1 MSRSRAR
8 PLPFETEIV
17 AIASTGSG
25 LGLDP
30 RGKPVRVRWA
40 APHSRVLVQPGGK
53 EKGEPAAQRM
63 ATVRPAAGHVEA
75 RCASYRLCGGCKLQ
89 EVPTDEQRA
98 WRHTVV
104 QQAVL
109 GSPAP
114 DSSALAGVTV
124 HPPVAASPAWG
135 YRNRIEL
142 SFGARR
148 YLNDADHRAQASI
161 EGRFLGFHAAG
172 RFDRIVDLDRCEIV
186 DEDVNR
192 LIAAARTALL
202 RDDGASVWDVRTQ
215 SGALKYLQLR
225 HAPSTGELLIALFT
239 PVLPELEPEVER
251 LADALFATP
260 LERTRLVGFEWVVD
274 DGVADVARGE
284 TRRTWGRPH
293 LEERLG
299 DATFRISRTSFF
311 QTSTEGANSLFTTVG
326 EALGEGGT
334 LLDLYCGAGSI
345 GLFLAKRFDRIVG
358 IEVVPEAVEDAR
370 HNARHSGIQA
380 EFFAAK
386 VEEVPELLQGHPR
399 PLRVVV
405 DPPRAGLHPDAAK
418 AIAALDADTL
428 VYVACNPASLGR
440 DRAVFEAAGWRLT
453 DLWTVDLFPHTAH
466 VEAVARF
473 VRRTSVSEPPTSG
486 SPP

>member
-1 MSRSRAR
+1 MSRSRTR

-17 AIASTGSG
+17 AIAPTGSG
-25 LGLDP
+25 VGVDP

-53 EKGEPAAQRM
+53 EKGEAAAQRI
-63 ATVRPAAGHVEA
+63 ATLRPAAGHVEA

-89 EVPTDEQRA
+89 EVPVDEQRA
-98 WRHTVV
+98 WRHAVV

-109 GSPAP
+109 GESAP
-114 DSSALAGVTV
+114 AGVTV

-148 YLNDADHRAQASI
+148 YLNEADHRAQASI
-161 EGRFLGFHAAG
+161 DGRFLGFHAAG

-186 DEDVNR
+186 DDDVNR
-192 LIAAARTALL
+192 LIAAARAVLL
-202 RDDGASVWDVRTQ
+202 REGGASVWDVRTQ

-225 HAPSTGELLIALFT
+225 HAPSTGELLVALFT
-239 PVLPELEPEVER
+239 PVLPELEPEIEL
-251 LADALFATP
+251 LANALFAAP
-260 LERTRLVGFEWVVD
+260 LDHARLVGFEWVVD

-311 QTSTEGANSLFTTVG
+311 QTSTEGAHRLFSTVG
-326 EALGEGGT
+326 QALGEGGT

-345 GLFLAKRFDRIVG
+345 GLFLAKRFERIVG
-358 IEVVPEAVEDAR
+358 VEVVPEAVEDAR
-370 HNARHSGIQA
+370 HNAQHSGIQA

-386 VEEVPELLQGHPR
+386 VEDVPELLQGHPR

-418 AIAALDADTL
+418 AIAALDADAL
-428 VYVACNPASLGR
+428 VYVACHPASLGR
-440 DRAVFEAAGWRLT
+440 DRLIFEAAGWQLT

-473 VRRTSVSEPPTSG
+473 VRRPTASESPTVR
-486 SPP
+486 SPT